1 MSEWQQVQRRMDVRS
16 QFVKWEDSLFV
27 FVENMA
33 ENTLVEWL
41 RSSFSLFGKVVDGFV
56 HQFGRKGQGRCFG
69 FVRFRERRLP

>member
-1 MSEWQQVQRRMDVRS
+1 MATGAEKDGCSISVCEVGG
-16 QFVKWEDSLFV
+16 FSLRFLLK
-27 FVENMA
+27 NMA

-41 RSSFSLFGKVVDGFV
+41 RSSFSLFGKVVDAFI